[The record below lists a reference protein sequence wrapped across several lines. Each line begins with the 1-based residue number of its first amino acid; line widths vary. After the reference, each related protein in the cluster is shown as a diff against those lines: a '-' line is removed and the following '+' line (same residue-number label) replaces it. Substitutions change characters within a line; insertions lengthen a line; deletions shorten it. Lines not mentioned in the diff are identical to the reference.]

1 MNTTALTP
9 PPPHPSPATSRA
21 VEDSL
26 GEVVQTLGFV
36 FVAGPPILFLVGPL
50 LVLVLMLIPPVALL
64 VTLAAVLVAVTAAVA
79 LVGGV
84 LASPYLLVRHVRE
97 RRALHSNVTD
107 PAEQHGPVDSLRAA
121 T

>member
-1 MNTTALTP
+1 MSKTALTTP
-9 PPPHPSPATSRA
+9 SQPPSPATSHA

-36 FVAGPPILFLVGPL
+36 FVAGPPILFLLGPL
-50 LVLVLMLIPPVALL
+50 LVLVLLLIPPAAFLL
-64 VTLAAVLVAVTAAVA
+64 TLAAVLVAVTAAAA

-97 RRALHSNVTD
+97 RRAAS
-107 PAEQHGPVDSLRAA
+107 
-121 T
+121 